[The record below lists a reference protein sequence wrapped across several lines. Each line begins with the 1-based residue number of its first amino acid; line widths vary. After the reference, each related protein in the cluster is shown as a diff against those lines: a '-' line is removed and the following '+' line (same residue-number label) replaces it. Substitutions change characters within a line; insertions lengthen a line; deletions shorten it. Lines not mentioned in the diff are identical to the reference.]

1 MSNYNDYN
9 DFLNDISQ
17 DEEWKEIEQYTNII
31 SEIIIARNEKNMSQQ
46 ELADKIG
53 MKQSAIARIENC
65 KIKPKI
71 DTLIKIFNALDLDIV
86 VEKKINFEKTTIRQ
100 IDMQNV
106 LSSRLFDLG
115 KYTRRKAV
123 RYINA
128 GSERY
133 GMHM

>member
-31 SEIIIARNEKNMSQQ
+31 SKIIIARNEKNMSQQ

-86 VEKKINFEKTTIRQ
+86 VEKKINFDETKSVIE
-100 IDMQNV
+100 
-106 LSSRLFDLG
+106 
-115 KYTRRKAV
+115 A
-123 RYINA
+123 
-128 GSERY
+128 SERFECKKPY
-133 GMHM
+133 LNINMVAEVAG